1 MAHKFFKN
9 YIDLY
14 TRVRIPIPAAA
25 LSYYITLTF
34 FPMVICIFTL
44 LGNNYDSAMKA
55 IDFISAVMPESTV
68 DYLIRFVDYVS
79 HNINLVMFL
88 LAFSVIIISASAA
101 FRSIVHSIGI
111 MQGGVRFQGNAFF
124 LTSLILPIVFLLVVY
139 LCIIGLFL
147 SDDLLGFVDK
157 LIPMIDFSGII
168 RNLRFIVMFVLA
180 FAAIII
186 VFKFCQQKENRYGVI
201 WGALISTA
209 GLLLVTLIFSFII
222 SVSIKYPVL
231 YSSLSAIILLMFWL
245 YCGCFCIY
253 IGAAFNI
260 TLRDIRHDQNEK

>member
-1 MAHKFFKN
+1 MAHKFLKN

-88 LAFSVIIISASAA
+88 LAFSVIIISP
-101 FRSIVHSIGI
+101 
-111 MQGGVRFQGNAFF
+111 M
-124 LTSLILPIVFLLVVY
+124 TIVFRELLKRCY
-139 LCIIGLFL
+139 L
-147 SDDLLGFVDK
+147 STGFWV
-157 LIPMIDFSGII
+157 
-168 RNLRFIVMFVLA
+168 FVL
-180 FAAIII
+180 II
-186 VFKFCQQKENRYGVI
+186 
-201 WGALISTA
+201 
-209 GLLLVTLIFSFII
+209 
-222 SVSIKYPVL
+222 
-231 YSSLSAIILLMFWL
+231 
-245 YCGCFCIY
+245 
-253 IGAAFNI
+253 
-260 TLRDIRHDQNEK
+260 